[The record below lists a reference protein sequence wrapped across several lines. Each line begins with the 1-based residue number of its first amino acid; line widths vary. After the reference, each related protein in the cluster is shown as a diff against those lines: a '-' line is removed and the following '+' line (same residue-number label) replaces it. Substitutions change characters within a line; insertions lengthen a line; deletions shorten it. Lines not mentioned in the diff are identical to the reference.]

1 MIDEILK
8 NYRQSQAHIDSLNQ
22 VRFMLK
28 NGTISSEELAIMAL
42 DHMGVKGELVEQVR
56 SRAKIQRDKFLAE
69 MMGTINSAVGACH
82 ESGRA

>member
-8 NYRQSQAHIDSLNQ
+8 NYRQSQAHLDSLNQ

-69 MMGTINSAVGACH
+69 MMGTINSAVVACH